1 MSKETKKSKT
11 KPKKG
16 NVALD
21 DESRID
27 VEAESTPDFI
37 DGVDDRIIIVNNIEQ
52 PSSGS
57 NILRSIALYGDLTE
71 SLSSDIVQSFM
82 FLKEL
87 GEHQVKAGE
96 EDECKPIEFLIS
108 TCGGVAA
115 EMFAIYDTMR
125 LVQSTCEVSTVGMGK
140 VMSAGVVLL
149 AAGTKGQRKIGANC
163 RVMIHSVN
171 GGYHGSLSNMENE
184 IAEVRW
190 IQDRYVECLAAE
202 SNMSEREI
210 RKYLKKHVDVYLSA
224 EEAVELG
231 IADIIV

>member
-1 MSKETKKSKT
+1 MPKGKSK
-11 KPKKG
+11 KKDK
-16 NVALD
+16 VEEQEVVLT
-21 DESRID
+21 EEPEELID
-27 VEAESTPDFI
+27 PEERF
-37 DGVDDRIIIVNNIEQ
+37 IIINNIEQ
-52 PSSGS
+52 PSNDGS
-57 NILRSIALYGDLTE
+57 SLIRSVSLYGDLTE
-71 SLSSDIVQSFM
+71 DNASDIVQSFM

-87 GEHQVKAGE
+87 SKRLHLSGQE
-96 EDECKPIEFLIS
+96 EECKPIEFLIS
-108 TCGGVAA
+108 SHGGVAA

-125 LVQSTCEVSTVGMGK
+125 MVREDCDISTVGMGK

-171 GGYHGSLSNMENE
+171 GGYHGNLTNMENE
-184 IAEVRW
+184 IEEVRW
-190 IQDRYVECLAAE
+190 IQQRYVECLAAE

-224 EEAVELG
+224 EQAVELG

>member
-1 MSKETKKSKT
+1 MPKGKSK
-11 KPKKG
+11 KKDK
-16 NVALD
+16 VEEQEVVLT
-21 DESRID
+21 EEPEELID
-27 VEAESTPDFI
+27 PEERF
-37 DGVDDRIIIVNNIEQ
+37 IIINNIEQ
-52 PSSGS
+52 PSNDGS
-57 NILRSIALYGDLTE
+57 SLIRSVSLYGDLTE
-71 SLSSDIVQSFM
+71 DNASDIVQSFM

-87 GEHQVKAGE
+87 SKRLHLSGQE
-96 EDECKPIEFLIS
+96 EECKPIEFLIS
-108 TCGGVAA
+108 SHGGVAA

-125 LVQSTCEVSTVGMGK
+125 MVREDCDTSTVGMGK

-171 GGYHGSLSNMENE
+171 GGYHGNLTNMENE
-184 IAEVRW
+184 IEEVRW
-190 IQDRYVECLAAE
+190 IQQRYVECLAAE

-224 EEAVELG
+224 EQAVELG

>member
-1 MSKETKKSKT
+1 MSKETKKSKA
-11 KPKKG
+11 KESKVKEKKSETD
-16 NVALD
+16 NEAVP
-21 DESRID
+21 
-27 VEAESTPDFI
+27 VEVEDFI
-37 DGVDDRIIIVNNIEQ
+37 ESVDDRIIIVNNIEQ

-57 NILRSIALYGDLTE
+57 NILRNIALYGDLTE
-71 SLSSDIVQSFM
+71 SMSSDIVQSFM

-87 GEHQVKAGE
+87 GEHQVTAGE

-125 LVQSTCEVSTVGMGK
+125 LVQSTCAVSTIGMGK

-210 RKYLKKHVDVYLSA
+210 RKCLKKHVDVYLSA

>member
-1 MSKETKKSKT
+1 MPKGKSK
-11 KPKKG
+11 KKDK
-16 NVALD
+16 VEEQEVVLT
-21 DESRID
+21 EEPEELID
-27 VEAESTPDFI
+27 PEERF
-37 DGVDDRIIIVNNIEQ
+37 IIINNIEQ
-52 PSSGS
+52 PSNDGS
-57 NILRSIALYGDLTE
+57 SLIRSVSLYGDLTE
-71 SLSSDIVQSFM
+71 DNASDIVQSFM

-87 GEHQVKAGE
+87 SKRLHLSGQE
-96 EDECKPIEFLIS
+96 EECKPIEFLIS
-108 TCGGVAA
+108 SHGGVAA

-125 LVQSTCEVSTVGMGK
+125 IVREDCDISTVGMGK

-171 GGYHGSLSNMENE
+171 GGYHGNLTNMENE
-184 IAEVRW
+184 IEEVRW
-190 IQDRYVECLAAE
+190 IQQRYVECLAAE

-224 EEAVELG
+224 EQAVELG